1 MELEL
6 GDSEGLLDGDMALV
20 CLMVDGS
27 VIGGRER
34 RGRKKGGE
42 RNEYGSVLQ
51 MMGVCIVGAAKATR
65 QCDPSFID
73 SRRRCTLQHTTLR
86 ATYQYNRPHEQQQHG
101 SFHNDHG
108 CN

>member
-42 RNEYGSVLQ
+42 RNG
-51 MMGVCIVGAAKATR
+51 
-65 QCDPSFID
+65 
-73 SRRRCTLQHTTLR
+73 
-86 ATYQYNRPHEQQQHG
+86 
-101 SFHNDHG
+101 
-108 CN
+108 